1 MEDNQELVVE
11 ETTENTEQP
20 TVEETVELT
29 DTEQPKYTDADL
41 DEILAKKINRERKKF
56 EKEYADAIEISNIV
70 KKGINAN
77 DLKSAKEQ
85 IRNFYEEQGVEV
97 NNIRT
102 DKEEKILGKDDAN
115 ELLELGLEEA
125 EEEANRL
132 AGIGY
137 NNLSIRDK
145 EKFTTLASALTY
157 EKNKKELKEMGVSED
172 ILEDKSFKEFSSQ
185 FNTNTPFNKIYDLY
199 KASQPQ
205 KETHMMGSMK
215 GIDNKVESEFYT
227 EEELNNLSLD
237 DLKDPKVWEKARK
250 SMMK

>member
-11 ETTENTEQP
+11 TTTENTEQP

-29 DTEQPKYTDADL
+29 DTEKPKYTDADL
-41 DEILAKKINRERKKF
+41 DEIVAKKINRERKKF

-70 KKGINAN
+70 QKGINAS

-85 IRNFYEEQGVEV
+85 IRNFYEEQGVEL

-115 ELLELGLEEA
+115 ELLDLGLEEA

-137 NNLSIRDK
+137 NNLSVRDK

-157 EKNKKELKEMGVSED
+157 EKNKKELQEMGVSED
-172 ILEDKSFKEFSSQ
+172 ILENKEFKDFYSQ
-185 FNTNTPFNKIYDLY
+185 FNTNTPFSKIYDLY

-227 EEELNNLSLD
+227 DEELNKLTLEELS
-237 DLKDPKVWEKARK
+237 DPKVWDKVRK
-250 SMMK
+250 SMIK

>member
-11 ETTENTEQP
+11 TTTENTEQP

-29 DTEQPKYTDADL
+29 DTEKPKYTDAEL

-85 IRNFYEEQGVEV
+85 IRNFYEEQGVDLNV
-97 NNIRT
+97 RT

-137 NNLSIRDK
+137 DKLSVRDK

-172 ILEDKSFKEFSSQ
+172 LLEDKSFKDFSSQ
-185 FNTNTPFNKIYDLY
+185 FNTNTPFSKIYDLY

-205 KETHMMGSMK
+205 KETHTMGSMK

-227 EEELNNLSLD
+227 DEELNKLTLEELS
-237 DLKDPKVWEKARK
+237 DPKVWEKVRK
-250 SMMK
+250 SMIK